1 MIIQVDSRE
10 KPKAITKILSEFEK
24 QGIKYISSKL
34 YIADYMSYDN
44 PRLVIDR
51 KQNLAELCGNACQQ
65 HKRFRD
71 ELLRAQE
78 NGIKLIILCE
88 HGGEVKTLEDVHKW
102 QNPRRK
108 QRIYNTTVGRWIEYE
123 TNAMTGEKLQKVLT
137 TMQEKYGCEFL
148 FCNKEDTG
156 KRIIEILSG
165 GSCDDSSGNK
175 TTIQN
180 D

>member
-1 MIIQVDSRE
+1 MQIQVDTRE
-10 KPKAITKILSEFEK
+10 KAKAIQKILQEFNR
-24 QGIKYISSKL
+24 QNITQIFSKL
-34 YIADYMSYDN
+34 YVGDYMNYDN

-51 KQNLAELCGNACQQ
+51 KQNLAELCSNVCQQ

-88 HGGEVKTLEDVHKW
+88 HGGQIKTLEDVHKW

-108 QRIYNTTVGRWIEYE
+108 QRIYNPNLGRWIEYE

-148 FCNKEDTG
+148 FCSKENTG
-156 KRIIEILSG
+156 RRIIEILSG
-165 GSCDDSSGNK
+165 GLDNDSSGNK
-175 TTIQN
+175 TTIQ
-180 D
+180 DD

>member
-1 MIIQVDSRE
+1 M
-10 KPKAITKILSEFEK
+10 
-24 QGIKYISSKL
+24 
-34 YIADYMSYDN
+34 
-44 PRLVIDR
+44 
-51 KQNLAELCGNACQQ
+51 
-65 HKRFRD
+65 
-71 ELLRAQE
+71 RAQE

-88 HGGEVKTLEDVHKW
+88 HGGQIKTLEDVHKW

-108 QRIYNTTVGRWIEYE
+108 QSIYNPTVGRWVEYE

-148 FCNKEDTG
+148 FCSKENTG

-165 GSCDDSSGNK
+165 GLDNDSSGNK

>member
-24 QGIKYISSKL
+24 QGIKHISSKL

-51 KQNLAELCGNACQQ
+51 KQNLAELCGNVCQQ

-78 NGIKLIILCE
+78 NGIKLIVLCE
-88 HGGEVKTLEDVHKW
+88 HGGQIRALEDVHKW

-108 QRIYNTTVGRWIEYE
+108 QRVYNPTAGRWVEYE

-148 FCNKEDTG
+148 FCSKENTG
-156 KRIIEILSG
+156 KRIVEILSG

-175 TTIQN
+175 ATIQN

>member
-1 MIIQVDSRE
+1 MQIQVDTRE
-10 KPKAITKILSEFEK
+10 KAKAIQKILQEFNR
-24 QGIKYISSKL
+24 QNITQIFSKL
-34 YIADYMSYDN
+34 YVGDYMNYDN
-44 PRLVIDR
+44 PRLVVDR
-51 KQNLAELCGNACQQ
+51 KQNLAELCGNVCQQ

-88 HGGEVKTLEDVHKW
+88 HGGQIKTLEDVHKW

-108 QRIYNTTVGRWIEYE
+108 QRIYNPTVGRWVEYE

-148 FCNKEDTG
+148 FCSKENTG
-156 KRIIEILSG
+156 TRIIEILSG
-165 GSCDDSSGNK
+165 GLDNDSSGNK
-175 TTIQN
+175 ATIQN

>member
-10 KPKAITKILSEFEK
+10 KQKAITRILSEFEK

-51 KQNLAELCGNACQQ
+51 KQNLAELCGNVCQQ

-88 HGGEVKTLEDVHKW
+88 HGGKIKTLEDVCEW

-108 QRIYNTTVGRWIEYE
+108 KRVYDSNEGCWIEYE
-123 TNAMTGEKLQKVLT
+123 TNAITGEKLQKVLT

-148 FCNKEDTG
+148 FCNKKNTG

-165 GSCDDSSGNK
+165 GSDDDSSRNK

>member
-10 KPKAITKILSEFEK
+10 KPKAITKILSEFNR

-51 KQNLAELCGNACQQ
+51 KQNLAELCGNVCQQ

-88 HGGEVKTLEDVHKW
+88 HGGQIKSLEDVHRW

-108 QRIYNTTVGRWIEYE
+108 QRIYNPNVGRWIEYE

-137 TMQEKYGCEFL
+137 TMQGKYGCEFL
-148 FCNKEDTG
+148 FCSKENTG

-165 GSCDDSSGNK
+165 GLGNDSSGNK
-175 TTIQN
+175 TTIQ
-180 D
+180 DD